1 MIELSKLNGTPVV
14 VNPDLIRYIES
25 APDTVLTFTD
35 GVKMMVREKPTDI
48 VDKIVRYR
56 RRCNPADLIK
66 E

>member
-1 MIELSKLNGTPVV
+1 MIELSKINGKAVL

-35 GVKMMVREKPTDI
+35 GERLIVREHPKDI
-48 VDKIVRYR
+48 VDKITRYR
-56 RRCNPADLIK
+56 RDCSLPLIK